1 MDYMTFC
8 NFSFPGL
15 AIIMATLSVL
25 LVEDDSGDALLAR
38 MALEEQAYTS
48 SLTTRTTGREALDF
62 LTTAPP
68 RSPCGH
74 PVDLVLLDGSL
85 SDCSGLDILKA
96 IRSIP
101 RLERLPVVML
111 TGSSSPALKAAFMN
125 HGASRVIEKSGDF
138 NQLVESLAPLP
149 DECLQKTAEHQE
161 YVF

>member
-8 NFSFPGL
+8 TFSFPGL

-25 LVEDDSGDALLAR
+25 LIEDDSGDALLAR
-38 MALEEQAYTS
+38 MALEEQTYTS

-62 LTTAPP
+62 LTTA
-68 RSPCGH
+68 SSCGH

-101 RLERLPVVML
+101 YLENLPVVML
-111 TGSSSPALKAAFMN
+111 TGSSSPALKTAFMD

-138 NQLVESLAPLP
+138 DQLVASLAHLP

-161 YVF
+161 HVF